1 MRVAAVR
8 KMRKM
13 LGFKRFFLC
22 VCNTCCAT
30 DGCVCVGVM
39 HMRGG
44 WHRPYGALEGKLRV
58 VCGGQVERK
67 RFVGIIQAAMAAGCR
82 AVVDVCAFDKD
93 AVRDVVIGIGSA
105 PAHYILISSD
115 SVYMCCLPPAPPGDT
130 AGPGAGGGVREE
142 AAVRPAAAAERAR
155 LQARDP
161 YQYAYGSGKLAAE
174 ECLAAVRG
182 RTGFRYTSLRLADVC
197 GPRDNIGAFLRLQ
210 ALVSTG
216 MPVPVAPPPPPR
228 GGQGQTARG
237 MRARRISVVCVDDV
251 AAAVVAALRAGARVH
266 GESINV
272 AGPEASFE
280 GFVRAVAAAVD
291 ASCRETPGAGRVQ
304 TRVTFAEHLAALGFP
319 SVDVGPVDTAKA
331 RRLLGPFGWRASALE
346 DWILPTV
353 EWNRD
358 GRNAAYT
365 LAFVRRNAAGAP

>member
-58 VCGGQVERK
+58 VCGGQVERE
-67 RFVGIIQAAMAAGCR
+67 RFVGIIQTAMAAGCR

-216 MPVPVAPPPPPR
+216 MPVPVGPQPHS

-272 AGPEASFE
+272 AGPETSFE

-291 ASCRETPGAGRVQ
+291 ASSRKTPGAGQAQ
-304 TRVTFAEHLAALGFP
+304 TGVSFAEHLAVLGFP

-331 RRLLGPFGWRASALE
+331 RRLLGPCGWRASALE

-365 LAFVRRNAAGAP
+365 LAFVRRNAASAQ